1 MLDIMVM
8 GHVRGI
14 FMAIEKM
21 GKSHGKNLKCYVID
35 KEKFQIFHFIGGGGG
50 RIINTVSA
58 AGLTVSITT
67 Q

>member
-1 MLDIMVM
+1 MVKILSVM
-8 GHVRGI
+8 I
-14 FMAIEKM
+14 YQ
-21 GKSHGKNLKCYVID
+21 LID

>member
-1 MLDIMVM
+1 MVKI
-8 GHVRGI
+8 VC
-14 FMAIEKM
+14 FT
-21 GKSHGKNLKCYVID
+21 NVID
-35 KEKFQIFHFIGGGGG
+35 KEKFQTFHFIGGGGG